1 VLGSLDRQPVPGV
14 VVDHLRDGEEPSLEV
29 AQLEV
34 APCNVATYTHVHV
47 TAGTPE
53 SETKTLKFFI
63 LHCSVNSF
71 GPAHIT

>member
-14 VVDHLRDGEEPSLEV
+14 VVYHLRDGEEPSLEV

-34 APCNVATYTHVHV
+34 SSGNVATYTHVHV

-53 SETKTLKFFI
+53 SETKTFKLFLF
-63 LHCSVNSF
+63 LHCSVN
-71 GPAHIT
+71 